1 MNNLTIFVEG
11 EDDVLFFNKNIL
23 KLFHQ
28 KGGYDEINV
37 VKYQETGTKRFL
49 QHLQFI
55 NRFDG
60 NYIFISDF
68 DFRPCITSKKN
79 DRIKEFTRENFDK
92 LDDNK
97 IFIVKNEIESWFLA
111 GVDNTQPIF
120 RNIDVPKDTEKTS
133 KDYLERML
141 KKTKFDSRVDF
152 FIEVSNYFNYDLAM
166 QRNDSFR
173 YFLKKLE
180 LK

>member
-1 MNNLTIFVEG
+1 MDNLTIFVEG
-11 EDDVLFFNKNIL
+11 EDDILFFKRNIL
-23 KLFHQ
+23 KLFY
-28 KGGYDEINV
+28 KKEEYNINV
-37 VKYQETGTKRFL
+37 VAYQETGKKRFL
-49 QHLQFI
+49 QHLQTI
-55 NRFDG
+55 NRLGG

-92 LDDNK
+92 LDANK

-111 GVDNTQPIF
+111 GVDNNQPIF
-120 RNIDVPKDTEKTS
+120 RNIDVPNDTEKTS
-133 KDYLERML
+133 KDYLERLL